1 MFEASWSMSAERR
14 QLERRHSQAG
24 SILLSMFVCALTLF
38 LFMLGSE
45 QCVHWFVV
53 PVFALPLLTKAQALG
68 LSLLVGYITWQY
80 TNTNSDSESGPWKWF
95 GRAVGL
101 AIFRPLLVLAISWV
115 VHLFL

>member
-1 MFEASWSMSAERR
+1 MSLSETKRSGTPGEWIAVG
-14 QLERRHSQAG
+14 LL
-24 SILLSMFVCALTLF
+24 ILLVLMP
-38 LFMLGSE
+38 LGMVLSAW
-45 QCVHWFVV
+45 VITIMWSWFVV